1 MFITSVP
8 TASPSVSPSSAPTT
22 LVPTSPPSI
31 TGLVVTLDVSM
42 VVTEGLSVDDLSA
55 ITDSVISSYSVSE
68 ADVEAEVVYTTS
80 GTLELQLPADV
91 SEGEIVTAV
100 TESLAEALGVHP
112 RDVVVVSVDAVTGE
126 VVYEVV
132 SSTFADASDIQENL
146 GVLSTATLEASLTEL
161 LPGIEVV
168 SNEVSSDVTV
178 DVNVVVNAAD
188 ASPLGAANTDVS
200 EALAELGFTV
210 TSTVSIVTPAP
221 SVSPTFTTLIPSSTP
236 SMTGLV
242 VTLSLSQE
250 DGSMSSEEL
259 QQFTADLA
267 EQYGV
272 SVEDVQVEATYTV
285 SGTMDVVVPE
295 GVSLSV
301 LAEELE
307 ASISSAL
314 GIHPRDIDVVIDP
327 TTGEVSYTVTL
338 ADPTEAEDLQAT
350 LVEPSFLSLV
360 TEELSSSIPD
370 AIVTSVETDSDI
382 VFDLVVTIDA
392 TASSVDL
399 AETNVSVEEEF
410 SNAGFSVETERNI
423 PVSEFCSKSRLL
435 PLNLLRSPSLLLLLV
450 YLLQHHL

>member
-8 TASPSVSPSSAPTT
+8 TASPSASPSSAPTT

-91 SEGEIVTAV
+91 SQGEIVAAV

-168 SNEVSSDVTV
+168 SSEVSSDVTV

-285 SGTMDVVVPE
+285 SGSMDVVVPE

-301 LAEELE
+301 LVEELE

-392 TASSVDL
+392 TDSSVDL

-423 PVSEFCSKSRLL
+423 PVSEFCSKSRL
-435 PLNLLRSPSLLLLLV
+435 
-450 YLLQHHL
+450 